1 MKKVISMMAVAGL
14 FSVSVM
20 QAQVTEVVE
29 IDEIP
34 VSKYSVQTNSFWD
47 NWFISVNAGAQF
59 SYLYP
64 ESSQKFKDRITF
76 SGLAYVGKWFTP
88 GMGLRLAYNGYDFKG
103 HNGKLNYMNLHMDA
117 LMNVTNMVVGYNSE
131 RVYNMIPYVGMGAV
145 RVFDHNSYAFGF
157 NAGILNTFRLNDSWK
172 LNLEMSALFADKG
185 MDGVTGPKRAFDDV
199 FTLTAGV
206 TYTIGG
212 DTWNNSPDISSLLM
226 MNAAEVAALNEA
238 LVQEQNNNRNLRNQ
252 LAQKPREIVKE
263 KVIEGDCMFAPQ
275 SIFFML
281 NSAKIASQKDIVNLK
296 AVAETAMADNM
307 KLRIVGYADSATG
320 DAQYNQKLS
329 LQRAQTIADEL
340 VKLGVNKA
348 NLTIEG
354 KGGVATL
361 NPTSNNR
368 RVIIEAM

>member
-76 SGLAYVGKWFTP
+76 SGLAYVGKWFDP
-88 GMGLRLAYNGYDFKG
+88 SIGMRLAYNGYDFKG
-103 HNGKLNYMNLHMDA
+103 HDGKLNYMNLHMDA
-117 LMNVTNMVVGYNSE
+117 MMNVTNMVMGYDSE
-131 RVYNMIPYVGMGAV
+131 RCYNVIPYVGMGAV
-145 RVFDHNSYAFGF
+145 RVFNHNSYSFGF

-172 LNLEMSALFADKG
+172 LNLEMGALFADKD
-185 MDGVTGPKRAFDDV
+185 MDGVTGPKRAFDDI
-199 FTLTAGV
+199 FTFTAGV

-226 MNAAEVAALNEA
+226 MNAAEVAALSEA
-238 LVQEQNNNRNLRNQ
+238 LAKEQNNNRNLRNQ
-252 LAQKPREIVKE
+252 LAQKPREVIKE
-263 KVIEGDCMFAPQ
+263 TVVENRCTFAPQ
-275 SIFFML
+275 SIFFTL
-281 NSAKIASQKDIVNLK
+281 NSAKIASQKDVVNLK
-296 AVAETAMADNM
+296 AVAEMAKADNV
-307 KLRIVGYADSATG
+307 KLRIVGYADQATG
-320 DAQYNQKLS
+320 NAKYNQKLS

-340 VKLGVNKA
+340 VKLGVNRA
-348 NLTIEG
+348 NLTVEG
-354 KGGVATL
+354 KGGVAAL
-361 NPTSNNR
+361 DPASYNR
-368 RVIIEAM
+368 RVIIEGM